1 MKGLYVAIK
10 EDTGEAFYGCCSEEV
25 IELVLNEGDFS
36 DYLFYRIDEAKE
48 LRLTLGEQH
57 DNHNIT

>member
-48 LRLTLGEQH
+48 LRLTLGE
-57 DNHNIT
+57 